1 MFVFQLS
8 KKTFAY
14 TNQHITLLMNF
25 ENFDTKIRLELL
37 FTRHYLLSDSCLD
50 FINNKRRLHQDTPDL
65 EWDFVHEADAHNCAK
80 DFNECHKNVHYYGAI
95 FSELT
100 LPEIYPIKD
109 VCRITVNQV

>member
-1 MFVFQLS
+1 
-8 KKTFAY
+8 
-14 TNQHITLLMNF
+14 MNF

-37 FTRHYLLSDSCLD
+37 FTRHNLLSDSCLD